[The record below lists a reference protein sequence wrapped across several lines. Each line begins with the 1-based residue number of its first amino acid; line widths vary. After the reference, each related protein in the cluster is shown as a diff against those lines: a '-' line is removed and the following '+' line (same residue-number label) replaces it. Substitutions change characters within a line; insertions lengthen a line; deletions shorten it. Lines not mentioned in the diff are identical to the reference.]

1 VTTADAIEKVTT
13 EQRTISLGQALRE
26 RWISIRGGEV
36 GYLPVLLGLVVI
48 VIYFQAGN
56 SNFLTAGNFVNLIVQ
71 MSGPAVIAIGV
82 VFVLLL
88 GEIDLSAAIVSGVG
102 GVVAA
107 KFLLERTT
115 TLDGVLA
122 IILAIAT
129 GVGIGLLQGIF
140 IAKIGVPSFVVTL
153 AGLLAWQG
161 VLLLIIGEGGTVVIQ
176 NQTVFDLA
184 NYNLTDTA
192 GWILGVIIA
201 GGFAALR
208 IVAYLRRWR
217 AGLPIG
223 SPTLFVLKTAFV
235 VVAVLAVVAVCNR
248 DRGVPLAGVILIAL
262 VVVFTFVAERT
273 VFGRH
278 VYAVGGNTE
287 AARRAGISIDR
298 IKLIVFAIA
307 SGLAGLGGVILA
319 SRLSS
324 VDPNAGGSDLLLNV
338 IAAAVI
344 GGTSLFGGRGRVI
357 DALLGA
363 LVIYAV
369 ANGMGLLDYSSGV
382 QFLVTGI
389 ILLAAVSVDT
399 LSRRRLATTGR

>member
-1 VTTADAIEKVTT
+1 MTTADAIEKVTT

-48 VIYFQAGN
+48 VIYFQLGN

-107 KFLLERTT
+107 EFLLDRTT
-115 TLDGVLA
+115 TLDGVVA
-122 IILAIAT
+122 ILLAIAT

-192 GWILGVIIA
+192 GWILAAIIA
-201 GGFAALR
+201 GGFAVLQ
-208 IVAYLRRWR
+208 VAGYLRRWR

-278 VYAVGGNTE
+278 VYAVGGSVE
-287 AARRAGISIDR
+287 AARRAGISVDR
-298 IKLIVFAIA
+298 VKLIVFGLA

-389 ILLAAVSVDT
+389 ILLAAVTVDT

>member
-1 VTTADAIEKVTT
+1 MTTADAIEKVTT

-48 VIYFQAGN
+48 VIYFQLGN

-107 KFLLERTT
+107 EFLLDRTT
-115 TLDGVLA
+115 TLDGVVA
-122 IILAIAT
+122 ILLAIAT

-184 NYNLTDTA
+184 NYNLTDAA
-192 GWILGVIIA
+192 GWILAAIIA
-201 GGFAALR
+201 GGFAVLQ
-208 IVAYLRRWR
+208 VAGYLRRWR

-235 VVAVLAVVAVCNR
+235 VVAVLAVVAVCNQ

-262 VVVFTFVAERT
+262 VVAFTFVAERT

-278 VYAVGGNTE
+278 VYAVGGSVE
-287 AARRAGISIDR
+287 AARRAGISVDR
-298 IKLIVFAIA
+298 VKLIVFGLA

-389 ILLAAVSVDT
+389 ILLAAVTVDT